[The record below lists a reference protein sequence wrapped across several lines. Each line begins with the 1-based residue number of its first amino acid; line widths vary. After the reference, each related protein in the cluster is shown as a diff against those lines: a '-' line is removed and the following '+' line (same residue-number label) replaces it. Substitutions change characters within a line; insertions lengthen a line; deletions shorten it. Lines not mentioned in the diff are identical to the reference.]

1 MDGFRAHGSSDGR
14 IVVDVERRV
23 ILLVLVKQEE
33 GERGIRIVGVVR
45 VIRIIRMLRW
55 ILAIG
60 ISGAAQFVRNTRTV
74 RFLLTLLRHFV
85 KVVDSLRPDLRVLAN
100 RGLGVLLSLPLTNV
114 LRHYR
119 LFALQLA
126 GAVLRLI
133 RNEHRIFVIHAHEL
147 GHVDVVSVLLLQSS
161 HLLLSP
167 LFLQLL
173 STFPIVD
180 ATSNR
185 YPCMR

>member
-33 GERGIRIVGVVR
+33 GERGIRIIR
-45 VIRIIRMLRW
+45 VIRVIRMLRW

-60 ISGAAQFVRNTRTV
+60 IAGAAQFVRNTRTV
-74 RFLLTLLRHFV
+74 RFLLTLFRHFV